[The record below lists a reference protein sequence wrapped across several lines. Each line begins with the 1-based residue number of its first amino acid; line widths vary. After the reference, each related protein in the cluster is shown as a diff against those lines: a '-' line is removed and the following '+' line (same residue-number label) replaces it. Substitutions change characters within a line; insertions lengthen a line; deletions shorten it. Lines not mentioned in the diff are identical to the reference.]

1 MVGQIGQ
8 MAVSGDT
15 RPQWRQ
21 SLRDFLVR
29 VGAGIAAT
37 VRSAWR
43 HRVLGLSAEIAFW
56 MLLSLP
62 PLALCLLGLVGY
74 LESVFGTDLGAA
86 VEQRVLEVA
95 SQALTPDTVATL
107 VQPLLSQVLTDG
119 RADIASAA
127 FLLAVW
133 AGSTATASYVNA
145 IALTYGQRSE
155 RGAVHSRLL
164 ALGIYLA
171 GVVTGVVLLP
181 LLVVGPRTL
190 LRLVPS
196 TGHELAEAT
205 LRVAYWPTLLV
216 LSMLALVTLYHY
228 AVPRRTRWR
237 EHLLGAGIATAI
249 WLAGAAAVRAYLR
262 YAFDNLNLYGPVS
275 TPIAALLFFYL
286 TALAVLLG
294 AEANAQTHPA
304 RTVPP
309 ARSGPP
315 RRSARRTT
323 TPASRPLGGSDD
335 DPARRP
341 SRPPRHDKGDD
352 PGQAGTRR
360 GR

>member
-1 MVGQIGQ
+1 MVGPIGQ
-8 MAVSGDT
+8 MAVSGDR
-15 RPQWRQ
+15 RPQR
-21 SLRDFLVR
+21 LRGLREFFVR
-29 VGAGIAAT
+29 VGAGVAAT

-74 LESVFGTDLGAA
+74 LETVFDADLGAA
-86 VEQRVLEVA
+86 MEQRILEVA
-95 SQALTPDTVATL
+95 SQALTPDTVASL
-107 VQPLLSQVLTDG
+107 VQPLLSQVLTEG
-119 RADIASAA
+119 RADIASVG
-127 FLLAVW
+127 FLLTVW

-155 RGAVHSRLL
+155 RGALHSRLL

-181 LLVVGPRTL
+181 LLVIGPRTL

-196 TGHELAEAT
+196 TGHQLAEAT
-205 LRVAYWPTLLV
+205 LRLAYWPTLLV
-216 LSMLALVTLYHY
+216 VSMLALVTLYYY
-228 AVPRRTRWR
+228 AVPRHTRWR
-237 EHLLGAGIATAI
+237 DHLLGAGIATGI

-294 AEANAQTHPA
+294 AEANVQTQTRP
-304 RTVPP
+304 
-309 ARSGPP
+309 
-315 RRSARRTT
+315 TT
-323 TPASRPLGGSDD
+323 SASRPLGDSDD

-341 SRPPRHDKGDD
+341 SRPPTHDKGNDAD
-352 PGQAGTRR
+352 QPGTHPDR
-360 GR
+360 